1 MKKSIDLE
9 NFLPGADWQR
19 LETWAAMAGMQPL
32 DYLKVCVRRGHALVR
47 EELLANGP
55 LAIRPIVDDTDYR
68 G

>member
-9 NFLPGADWQR
+9 SFLPGEDWQR
-19 LETWAAMAGMQPL
+19 LEIWAAMAGMRPL

-47 EELLANGP
+47 EELLAEVP
-55 LAIRPIVDDTDYR
+55 LAILPIVDDTNSL